1 MPIRTADAEW
11 HGTLREGR
19 GVMRLSTQ
27 ATSGEF
33 TWNSRFSDGGGTNPE
48 EMVGAAHAGCFSMAL
63 AGDLGNAGFKPEL
76 VRTSVNVHIEKL
88 TSGWEITLI
97 ELTTGAK
104 VPGVDNATFQKIA
117 EGTMANCPVSKALKS
132 VRISL
137 SATLA

>member
-19 GVMRLSTQ
+19 GVMRLGTQ

-63 AGDLGNAGFKPEL
+63 AGDLGECRVQAGTGVAPAPTF
-76 VRTSVNVHIEKL
+76 TSRNWRAAGR
-88 TSGWEITLI
+88 S
-97 ELTTGAK
+97 
-104 VPGVDNATFQKIA
+104 P
-117 EGTMANCPVSKALKS
+117 
-132 VRISL
+132 
-137 SATLA
+137 